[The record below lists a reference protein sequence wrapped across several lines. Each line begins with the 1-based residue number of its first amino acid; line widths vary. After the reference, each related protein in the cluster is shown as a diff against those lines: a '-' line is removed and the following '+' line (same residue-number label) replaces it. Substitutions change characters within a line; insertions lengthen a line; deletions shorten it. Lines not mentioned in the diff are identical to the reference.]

1 MRGLGVPT
9 AFVGSTS
16 VSDLS
21 SSSVVGVWSAWYRK
35 DHTETEAAG
44 EVDRDPDAF
53 VEGSFVEACTVD
65 FASAVAPHHEGHP
78 EPVFQSVKE
87 EVSYVGK

>member
-1 MRGLGVPT
+1 MRL
-9 AFVGSTS
+9 
-16 VSDLS
+16 
-21 SSSVVGVWSAWYRK
+21 R
-35 DHTETEAAG
+35 H
-44 EVDRDPDAF
+44 RDPDAF

-65 FASAVAPHHEGHP
+65 FASAVDSNRLLKAPHHEGHP